1 MLAPRLGRAAL
12 AWPAALT
19 AIWAVGWAVT
29 YAFGIQVDDQF
40 TIFGSSGALVVTA
53 LTAALPLILTNTK
66 VSRS

>member
-1 MLAPRLGRAAL
+1 MLAPRLGRDRPGL
-12 AWPAALT
+12 CRST

-53 LTAALPLILTNTK
+53 LTAALPLILTT
-66 VSRS
+66 RR